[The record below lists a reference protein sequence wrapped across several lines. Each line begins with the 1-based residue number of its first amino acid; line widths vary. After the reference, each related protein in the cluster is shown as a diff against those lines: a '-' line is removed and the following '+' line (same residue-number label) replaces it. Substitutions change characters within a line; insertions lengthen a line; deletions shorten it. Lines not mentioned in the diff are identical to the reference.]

1 MKIGIIGD
9 IHGNLEAL
17 TAVLE
22 AAEAL
27 GVQRYVCIGD
37 IVGYNANPHECMDIV
52 RGLDLITVV
61 KGNHDAYVSIN
72 EPLTNFNPQAAAAV
86 YWTRQHLSEEE
97 LKWLNALPYKY
108 DVYLKTP
115 PARFTVVHAT
125 LDNPTMWGYV
135 FDRYTASDAFQYQ
148 WMPVCFFGHTHTP
161 LAFEKYLSDVTGG
174 VYSTIK
180 IVPNHKYLI
189 NVGSVGQ
196 PRDRDPRAA
205 FATYDVESGT
215 IQLHRVEY
223 DVEAAQQKIIAAGLP
238 LRCAERLAVGQ

>member
-22 AAEAL
+22 AAESL

-37 IVGYNANPHECMDIV
+37 IVGYNANPHECMEIV
-52 RGLDLITVV
+52 RSLDLITVV
-61 KGNHDAYVSIN
+61 KGNHDAYVSTN
-72 EPLTNFNPQAAAAV
+72 DPLTNFNPQAAAAV
-86 YWTRQHLSEEE
+86 YWTR
-97 LKWLNALPYKY
+97 
-108 DVYLKTP
+108 LKTP

-180 IVPNHKYLI
+180 VVPNHKYLV

-205 FATYDVESGT
+205 FATYEVESGT